1 MRSEI
6 VSQEKTT
13 VVLHV
18 EVEQE
23 RFAGAVR
30 DAVREMAK
38 TVDLKGFRKGH
49 VPRRVL
55 EMYFGRPAILNEA
68 LEHFMPRVV
77 DELVEEYDL
86 SLLEDPTF
94 KFITAEEDKP
104 LVVDITFEVRPE
116 VILPPLGEIEV
127 DKPQVDVAESDVDK
141 ALDEFRRTRATMVSV
156 EGHPSSEENTVV
168 VSYTATV
175 EGEETPVETNSSP
188 IDLRAPQLRRE
199 IREALLGREKGDEVD
214 VLVSMEA
221 DANPRYAGK
230 NVQYHFVVTDV
241 QEEVLP
247 ELTDD
252 AVAQLTSGAAK
263 TLEELR
269 GRMRRRLETEVRSR
283 VDMMVRNEAFG
294 LLAEK
299 ASVAS
304 LPEKAV
310 VRRMDQLRRD
320 DLEEIRRQGK
330 ERLEDALEAQ
340 GKDMATYEREL
351 RERGELYT
359 RNGLVV
365 DVLADRCEIQA
376 TQEDVEMEFRRISL
390 HTGTPLKK
398 VYEQYSQRGDLLN
411 ELLSAI
417 RTKKTL
423 EHLVTQ
429 ITVRELSA
437 EEYSKKHTAPE
448 GSDA

>member
-1 MRSEI
+1 M
-6 VSQEKTT
+6 
-13 VVLHV
+13 VLHV

-30 DAVREMAK
+30 DAVRELAK
-38 TVDLKGFRKGH
+38 KVDLKGFRKGH
-49 VPRRVL
+49 APRRVL
-55 EMYFGRPAILNEA
+55 EMYFGRQTVVNEA
-68 LEHFMPRVV
+68 LEHLMPGVV

-86 SLLEDPTF
+86 SLLEDPSF

-116 VILPPLGEIEV
+116 VTLPPLSDIEV
-127 DKPQVDVAESDVDK
+127 DKPLVDVAEADVHK
-141 ALDEFRRTRATMVSV
+141 AMEEFLRSHATLVSV
-156 EGHPSSEENTVV
+156 EGRASEGEDTVV

-175 EGEETPVETNSSP
+175 EGEEMPVETNASP
-188 IDLRAPQLRRE
+188 LALGAPQLRKE
-199 IREALLGREKGDEVD
+199 IREALLNRVKGDEVD

-247 ELTDD
+247 ELTDES
-252 AVAQLTSGAAK
+252 VSQLSSGVAK
-263 TLEELR
+263 TVEDLR
-269 GRMRRRLETEVRSR
+269 GRMRRRLETEVKNRI
-283 VDMMVRNEAFG
+283 DMMIRNEAFG
-294 LLAEK
+294 LVTEK

-304 LPEKAV
+304 LPEKLV
-310 VRRMDQLRRD
+310 QRRMAQLRRD
-320 DLEEIRRQGK
+320 DQEEIGRQTQD
-330 ERLEDALEAQ
+330 RLEDVLAAQ

-351 RERGELYT
+351 RERGELHT

-365 DVLADRCEIQA
+365 DVLADQFQMQVS
-376 TQEDVEMEFRRISL
+376 QEDLEMEFRRIAL
-390 HTGTPLKK
+390 HTNTPLKK

-411 ELLSAI
+411 ELIYAI

-423 EHLVTQ
+423 DHLVTQ
-429 ITVRELSA
+429 VTVREISS
-437 EEYSKKHTAPE
+437 EEYSKKHAGPE
-448 GSDA
+448 GSEA